1 MFHRIDKDWKL
12 IRADRVKIQM
22 EATGIQRIQVTDL
35 VAQDFLTLFFVQRC
49 FLSDE
54 PVQVILSR
62 TVFKPAL
69 EKDTQIICIMFKG
82 LQQLAELPDIGF
94 PQPLKRFQPAR
105 IKKHGHALLV
115 QQAED
120 LLQRCILL
128 QKYQRLFFVA
138 MPVKQAGAK
147 KWKAHHVP
155 LMCGQ

>member
-1 MFHRIDKDWKL
+1 
-12 IRADRVKIQM
+12 M

-69 EKDTQIICIMFKG
+69 EKDTQIVRIMFK
-82 LQQLAELPDIGF
+82 EP
-94 PQPLKRFQPAR
+94 PAAGGTSR
-105 IKKHGHALLV
+105 YRSPAAIEALSAGQNQETRSRPAGTAGRGSSAAVYSAPEVPASL
-115 QQAED
+115 
-120 LLQRCILL
+120 
-128 QKYQRLFFVA
+128 FVA
-138 MPVKQAGAK
+138 MPVEQAGAK

>member
-1 MFHRIDKDWKL
+1 MK
-12 IRADRVKIQM
+12 
-22 EATGIQRIQVTDL
+22 ATGIQCIQVTDL
-35 VAQDFLTLFFVQRC
+35 IAQDFLTLFFVQRC
-49 FLSDE
+49 FLPDE
-54 PVQVILSR
+54 PVQIILSR

-69 EKDTQIICIMFKG
+69 EKDVQIIYIMFKD

-94 PQPLKRFQPAR
+94 PQPLKCSQPAR

-128 QKYQRLFFVA
+128 QKYQRLFFIA
-138 MPVKQAGAK
+138 MPVEQAGAK
-147 KWKAHHVP
+147 KWKSHHVP